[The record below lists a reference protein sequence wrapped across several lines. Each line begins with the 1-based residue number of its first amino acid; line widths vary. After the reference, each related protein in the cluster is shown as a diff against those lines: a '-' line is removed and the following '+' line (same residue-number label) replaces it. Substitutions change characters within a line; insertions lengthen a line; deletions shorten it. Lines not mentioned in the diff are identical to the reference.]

1 MVWSTEDTRGGA
13 FLIEPVT
20 QREPFTREDFG
31 PDEEHFA
38 AIADAFIEKEVLPR
52 IDAIEAQEPGLMPR
66 LLKRAGELGLLML
79 EIPVEYGGLGV
90 SKSAALL
97 VAARGSVCG
106 SFSVSWTAHTGI
118 GSLPLV
124 LYGTDEQRAHYL
136 PRLATGELLA
146 AYALS
151 EPSSG
156 SDALGAKTKA
166 LLSADGTMYRLNGV
180 KQFITNAGFADL
192 FTVFA
197 KVDGEKFTAFLIER
211 ATPGVSVGPE
221 EHKMGIK
228 GSSTCQLI
236 LEDVDVPVAN
246 VLGTIGAGHK
256 IAFNI
261 LNIGRLKLGGIATE
275 GAKGALHEA
284 MRYAVARQ
292 QFQTPIV
299 QFGAIQRKIADM
311 AARIY
316 ASESMTYRTAGL
328 LDAGCDRLDRGAAS
342 YWSDVQKVTEEFAI
356 EQSILKVYGSETL
369 DFCVD
374 ETLQMLGGYGYIE
387 EYGFARRYRDSRI
400 NRIFEGTNEINRLLI
415 PGTLMKRAM
424 TGALPLLE
432 FIQHVHAELD
442 TTPARDSTALLAAEH
457 TALDGAKR
465 LTAYAAGVLVEREPA
480 DLSRKQQHLEL
491 FSDMICE
498 VYALDSAIGRTLKL
512 IHQRGA
518 DACAAEIDL
527 TRLVAA
533 DTSERFTK
541 AARRLL
547 SNDAETAERHLDA
560 MAKLCNYVPV
570 GSLDIKTR
578 VAERIIAQYQPA
590 T

>member
-1 MVWSTEDTRGGA
+1 MTWRNEGPRGGA
-13 FLIEPVT
+13 FLLEPVT
-20 QREPFTREDFG
+20 QREPFILEDFG
-31 PDEEHFA
+31 PDDLHFA
-38 AIADAFIEKEVLPR
+38 EVAESFVEKEVLPHT
-52 IDAIEAQEPGLMPR
+52 DAIERQEPGLMPR

-79 EIPVEYGGLGV
+79 EVPTEYGGLGA
-90 SKSAALL
+90 SKAAALL
-97 VAARGSVCG
+97 VAARACSSG
-106 SFSVSWTAHTGI
+106 SFTVAWNAHVGI
-118 GSLPLV
+118 GTLPLV
-124 LYGTDEQRAHYL
+124 LYGSDEQRARYL
-136 PRLATGELLA
+136 PKLATGEWIA

-151 EPSSG
+151 EPGSG
-156 SDALGAKTKA
+156 SDALGAKTRA
-166 LLSADGTMYRLNGV
+166 VPSADGQSYRLNGV

-211 ATPGVSVGPE
+211 TYAGVGTGPE
-221 EHKMGIK
+221 EHKLGIK
-228 GSSTCQLI
+228 GSSTRQLI
-236 LEDVDVPVAN
+236 LEDVDVPAAN

-261 LNIGRLKLGGIATE
+261 LNIGRLKLGGLATA
-275 GAKGALHEA
+275 GAARALSEA
-284 MRYAVARQ
+284 IQYAVTRK

-316 ASESMTYRTAGL
+316 AAESVTYRTVGL
-328 LDAGCDRLDRGAAS
+328 LDAGAATLDEHDES
-342 YWSDVQKVTEEFAI
+342 YWRDVQAVTEEYAI
-356 EQSILKVYGSETL
+356 EQSILKVYGSEVL

-374 ETLQMLGGYGYIE
+374 ESLQMLGGYGYVE
-387 EYGFARRYRDSRI
+387 DYGLARRYRDARI

-424 TGALPLLE
+424 TGALPLLD
-432 FIQHVHAELD
+432 FIQHVHADLD
-442 TTPARDSTALLAAEH
+442 APVESGDGLLAAEQA
-457 TALDGAKR
+457 ALAGAKR

-498 VYALDSAIGRTLKL
+498 VYALDSAIGRTLKRVR
-512 IHQRGA
+512 QRGL
-518 DACAAEIDL
+518 DACAAEVDL

-533 DTSERFTK
+533 DTTDHIAA

-547 SNDAETAERHLDA
+547 SNDPDSAARHVAA
-560 MAKLCNYVPV
+560 MAKLLTYVPV
-570 GSLDIKTR
+570 GSLDLKTR
-578 VAERIIAQYQPA
+578 VAERIVATYQPVG
-590 T
+590 